1 MNPQTSIPDHI
12 AIAAM
17 TQGPAAE
24 EWQMI
29 VAEQRRQLEQKL
41 TQLRLKRQLANRLDV
56 KQQRAS
62 DQDNKWEEDEA
73 ANERLDA

>member
-1 MNPQTSIPDHI
+1 MNPQTSIPDHV

-24 EWQMI
+24 EWQLI
-29 VAEQRRQLEQKL
+29 VAEQRRQLEQKM
-41 TQLRLKRQLANRLDV
+41 TQLRLKRQLANRLEAKPRRGNDE
-56 KQQRAS
+56 
-62 DQDNKWEEDEA
+62 DKWEEDEA